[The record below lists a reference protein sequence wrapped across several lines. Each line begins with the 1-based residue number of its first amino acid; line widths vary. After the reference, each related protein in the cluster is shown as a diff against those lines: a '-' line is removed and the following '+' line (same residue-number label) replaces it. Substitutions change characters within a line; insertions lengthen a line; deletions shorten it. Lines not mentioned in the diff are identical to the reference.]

1 MQQVSNVFP
10 LLQTPICLSDA
21 TRFLDN
27 ADERKLSLLKKKK
40 LKTIVYYSTF
50 VVLARAPSHLPFPIS
65 HLPPYRSG
73 LLINTAPAVVV
84 ASLFFLGGECDN
96 FVEHFIK
103 HLKCFATRRC
113 VCYFFPSFSVIYL
126 MFCCY
131 GNAFENRRERR
142 TGCICVTLAAI
153 SQIYARR
160 MLINVY
166 INFKATCQG
175 NKHHFSKQAGEHWG
189 RVPGTGLKL

>member
-1 MQQVSNVFP
+1 M
-10 LLQTPICLSDA
+10 
-21 TRFLDN
+21 
-27 ADERKLSLLKKKK
+27 
-40 LKTIVYYSTF
+40 
-50 VVLARAPSHLPFPIS
+50 VLARAPSHLPFPIS

-84 ASLFFLGGECDN
+84 ASLFFWGN
-96 FVEHFIK
+96 
-103 HLKCFATRRC
+103 ATTLSNTSSNISNALRLEGVC
-113 VCYFFPSFSVIYL
+113 VIFFPSFSVIYL

-175 NKHHFSKQAGEHWG
+175 NKHHFSQQAGEHWG

>member
-1 MQQVSNVFP
+1 M
-10 LLQTPICLSDA
+10 
-21 TRFLDN
+21 
-27 ADERKLSLLKKKK
+27 
-40 LKTIVYYSTF
+40 YYSTF

-84 ASLFFLGGECDN
+84 ASLFFLGGMRQLCRTLHQTSQMLCDSK
-96 FVEHFIK
+96 V
-103 HLKCFATRRC
+103 C
-113 VCYFFPSFSVIYL
+113 VLFFFPSFLVIYL